1 MDNAIDIYENL
12 GKSSLALFFMVCS
25 FLFYG
30 KILTAPDGK
39 FDWPRFTALRLS
51 RLTPPRLCAITFL
64 IIEVVIASH
73 WHVNTNPK
81 Y

>member
-39 FDWPRFTALRLS
+39 FDWPRFTVLRLS
-51 RLTPPRLCAITFL
+51 RLTHPAYVRLLF
-64 IIEVVIASH
+64 SS
-73 WHVNTNPK
+73 
-81 Y
+81 